1 MENNKNSQKMNSEDP
16 MILTT
21 PITQESQTILET
33 QMIETLILET
43 PTFLIKVAIKS
54 TSEQVTLLQ
63 INPLVTRNNKLIILQ
78 DLQNKIY
85 KGRLNLLI
93 CQIKVLATI
102 SVTIVRIGE

>member
-33 QMIETLILET
+33 QILET